1 MITISKT
8 EKGYLVNDK
17 VILTEQISL
26 KNLDSLSF
34 EEQTALNNFVNA
46 ELSGLKISS
55 SCVTV

>member
-34 EEQTALNNFVNA
+34 EEQTALNNFINA
-46 ELSGLKISS
+46 ELSGLKISR